1 MINTSVLVAYMLAI
15 ILFLGTPGPVTVM
28 VVNASIRDGFFA
40 GLKTVAGTNFAS
52 LILIVFSFV
61 VIQGVFAVSEVSL
74 SWLTLLGSI
83 YLVYF
88 AIGIIKDK
96 IDVNVLEISK
106 PEAIQ
111 KKSVQDPA
119 NQSRQ
124 SNQSRNYFKDGFT
137 IGISNPKDILF
148 FIAFFP
154 MFLNIS
160 SNLHVSMALLVLIWI
175 ILDYAILTVYSFV
188 FAKINNN
195 KIANMINKFAGLLL
209 LLVAIFAIYKTVT
222 SLFFSS

>member
-1 MINTSVLVAYMLAI
+1 MMNTSVLVAYILAI

-61 VIQGVFAVSEVSL
+61 VIQGVFAVSEVAL

-111 KKSVQDPA
+111 KKSVQDSA
-119 NQSRQ
+119 NQSK
-124 SNQSRNYFKDGFT
+124 QSRNYFKDGFT

-175 ILDYAILTVYSFV
+175 ILDYSILTVYSFV